1 MKDIMEITKNFENDK
16 VILNVSGRIDTVTSS
31 DFQQQ
36 VLDVFDMSLQNL
48 VLDCQNL
55 EYISSSGLRALLV
68 IAKLANCKDVE
79 ITLKNVN
86 SMVLEVL
93 EMSGFDSFFTIGEN

>member
-1 MKDIMEITKNFENDK
+1 MEITKNFENDK

>member
-1 MKDIMEITKNFENDK
+1 MEITKIIEHK
-16 VILNVSGRIDTVTSS
+16 TVLMKVSGRIDTLTSN

-36 VLDVFDMSLQNL
+36 VLDVLGNPLGKL
-48 VLDCQNL
+48 VLDCSGL

-68 IAKLANCKDVE
+68 IAKLANCKETSIVL
-79 ITLKNVN
+79 THVN

-93 EMSGFDSFFTIGEN
+93 EMSGFDSFFTISET